1 MSLFDMG
8 ANALPARSLNFDG
21 LMRAVAAS
29 EARAVR
35 EVRVEV
41 VHPNRLPGFEVHASA
56 AVPGDRL
63 YLISFPSNA
72 SERSAF
78 EAWMRAGCDSTHP
91 SAKAWAK
98 RLCVAKCEG
107 AP

>member
-1 MSLFDMG
+1 MG
-8 ANALPARSLNFDG
+8 ANTPLARSLTFDG
-21 LMRAVAAS
+21 LMQAVAAS

-35 EVRVEV
+35 EVRIEV
-41 VHPNRLPGFEVHASA
+41 VHPNRVRGFEVRASA
-56 AVPGDRL
+56 DVPGDRL
-63 YLISFPSNA
+63 YMISFPSDSA
-72 SERSAF
+72 ERSDF

-91 SAKAWAK
+91 SAKAWSK